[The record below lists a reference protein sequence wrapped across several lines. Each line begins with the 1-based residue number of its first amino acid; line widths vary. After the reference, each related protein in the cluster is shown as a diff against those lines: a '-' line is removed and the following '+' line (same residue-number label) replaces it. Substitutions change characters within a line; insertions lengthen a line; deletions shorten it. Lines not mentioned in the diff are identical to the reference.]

1 MPDADPPPR
10 KFTFKERTFESIN
23 PPAGT
28 PTTVDSIDL
37 TALIRAA
44 NTPGTPESGS
54 PPPPPI
60 PPPNNE
66 VQALLRANEAHE
78 NAARLPAPP
87 RPARAP
93 SRRKRD
99 YFLTLIVGNLL
110 LAASVVIS
118 GNNVVVLA
126 YGAAGMIVLTL
137 GLTWIMWFVMDD
149 Y

>member
-10 KFTFKERTFESIN
+10 KFTFKERTFVSVN

-28 PTTVDSIDL
+28 PPSSDSIDL
-37 TALIRAA
+37 QALIRAA
-44 NTPGTPESGS
+44 NAPSKTGGPAPAHGTGVPE
-54 PPPPPI
+54 
-60 PPPNNE
+60 ND

-78 NAARLPAPP
+78 ASARLPTPPPPP
-87 RPARAP
+87 RPP

-99 YFLTLIVGNLL
+99 YFVTLIGGNLL
-110 LAASVVIS
+110 LAGAVVIT
-118 GNNVVVLA
+118 GFNVIVLA